1 MTLPIAVL
9 ALAAVAL
16 LVPATPAAAGGR
28 AQLFGEGGGAL
39 SVPLTTVKELREQ
52 RLFRT
57 TLRQQYDFSC
67 GSAALATLLTHHYG
81 RPVTEEQVFQ
91 AMWEQGDQAK
101 IKLAGFSL
109 LDMKRYLELRGY
121 QADGFEVTLDRLAEA
136 RVPAIALIRENGY
149 NHFVVIKGLREDRVL
164 LGDPSA
170 GSRVMTRAEF
180 ARVWHGGI
188 LFVIRSHTNVAR
200 FDVPDHWR
208 FRLPAPLGA
217 QQLHAGGVANPTL
230 MMRSPNDF

>member
-1 MTLPIAVL
+1 MARFAAL
-9 ALAAVAL
+9 ALAAAAL
-16 LVPATPAAAGGR
+16 LVPAAPAGAGGTAR
-28 AQLFGEGGGAL
+28 LFGEGGGAL
-39 SVPLTTVKELREQ
+39 SIPLTTVKELRQQ

-57 TLRQQYDFSC
+57 TIHQQYDFSC

-91 AMWEQGDQAK
+91 AMYEQGDQAK
-101 IKLAGFSL
+101 IKRAGFSL
-109 LDMKRYLELRGY
+109 LDMKRYLESRGY
-121 QADGFEVTLDRLAEA
+121 EADGFEVSLDRLGEA

-149 NHFVVIKGLREDRVL
+149 NHFVVIKGLREDQVL

-170 GSRVMTRAEF
+170 GTRVMTRAEF
-180 ARVWHGGI
+180 ERVWHGGI
-188 LFVIRSHTNVAR
+188 LFVIRSHTRIAR

-217 QQLHAGGVANPTL
+217 EHIHRGGMAGPTF
-230 MMRSPNDF
+230 MMRGPNEF